1 MVYYRLYDGVAR
13 PQVGT
18 LAEALH
24 RAKGRDVAAWQRS
37 EKGRPGGHRFEHK
50 YMYTYTY
57 TFKYTYIYIYI
68 YLICIMY
75 LI

>member
-57 TFKYTYIYIYI
+57 TFKYTYIYIY
-68 YLICIMY
+68 LICIMY

>member
-57 TFKYTYIYIYI
+57 IAYLYIYVYMYIYIYMYI
-68 YLICIMY
+68 YM
-75 LI
+75 